1 MPRGPGFRV
10 DYGRGPSETGH
21 QQSTADGS
29 DNRVRLRGERGESKR
44 KLSKTGMLH
53 FNADFTR
60 ILVERV
66 SDGRLDPI
74 LNVSEQASAVK
85 SFKDEL
91 LACSD
96 DYELRE
102 IGRRLKNMICDFRI
116 SWRLGVYVSVAGR
129 GTEKGKWVWHPSRT
143 AHPYYRKHPDAIK
156 ALVIETDARTKY
168 PTHEQKKEAL
178 LTIEGLVL
186 YEPPAQAS
194 YALAAEQ
201 KDELGTLT
209 SLINFFF
216 TCFVVL
222 PRRRH
227 QDTPETFC
235 GVEHLGR
242 GYAILRRQFWYTPG
256 VQNQH
261 NILMGGTYDILGN
274 AEMTMHRTT
283 PPVVDHG
290 VGRDEYESKM
300 GILVGVDTALRQLIQ
315 KEPVV
320 VRGTDQDLQLWMAR
334 LSVATRVVVSAVE
347 AIEEL
352 VGELFDPADHGDT
365 YEYYDSSDS
374 DSDSGDG

>member
-1 MPRGPGFRV
+1 
-10 DYGRGPSETGH
+10 
-21 QQSTADGS
+21 
-29 DNRVRLRGERGESKR
+29 
-44 KLSKTGMLH
+44 MLH

-201 KDELGTLT
+201 KDEL
-209 SLINFFF
+209 
-216 TCFVVL
+216 
-222 PRRRH
+222 
-227 QDTPETFC
+227 
-235 GVEHLGR
+235 VEHLGR